1 MPMPEISYLRGAA
14 FVVGGAVLW
23 SLMGLA
29 IRAVEAS
36 TWQILFWRS
45 LGMAPVV
52 LLFIAWRSGGHPVR
66 QLRAAGWS
74 GLVGGAALVFAFAG
88 AIYAIQSTTVAN
100 AVFLFAASPLIT
112 ALLAWPVLREPVRPG
127 TWAAI
132 ALAAVGIALMVREG
146 LALGALSGNL
156 AALASAAGFAIFM
169 LALRRGRAADMF
181 PATFLGGVFAA
192 LLAAAVLAA
201 TGEGIAIAPRD
212 AALAL
217 AMGIVLLGG
226 GLIAFTIGSRA
237 LPAAD
242 LALLSMVEVMLAPIW
257 VWLLLDEAAGA
268 GTLVGGAIL
277 LAALALNAL
286 SGIRNR
292 HVTPV

>member
-1 MPMPEISYLRGAA
+1 MPEISYLRGAA

-29 IRAVEAS
+29 IRSIEAS

-66 QLRAAGWS
+66 QLRAAGRS

-88 AIYAIQSTTVAN
+88 AIYAIQATTVAN

-132 ALAAVGIALMVREG
+132 ALATVGIALMVREG

-156 AALASAAGFAIFM
+156 AALASAAGFAVFM

-181 PATFLGGVFAA
+181 PATFLGGIFSAVA
-192 LLAAAVLAA
+192 AAAVLAA
-201 TGEGIAIAPRD
+201 TGEGISVAPRD
-212 AALAL
+212 AGLAL
-217 AMGIVLLGG
+217 TMGIVLLGG
-226 GLIAFTIGSRA
+226 GLVAFTVGSRA

-242 LALLSMVEVMLAPIW
+242 LALLSMVEVMLAPVW
-257 VWLLLDEAAGA
+257 VWLFLDETAGQ

-286 SGIRNR
+286 SGIRHR
-292 HVTPV
+292 HITPT